1 MGSTRRPGGR
11 GGDIDRRRALDLV
24 VTGERRIH
32 RVMRC
37 VRKRDN
43 GMGLLTAQVARIPH
57 AAVLVVRRDEGCL
70 FAVVIAEAV
79 DDEYNTRELLA
90 VGNGQEQRRRL
101 SVQECLE
108 DANVQVVLQLLLFKA
123 QELLERLSG
132 RRIGSTGCRR
142 ALHQILEQGGIEDGH
157 RVEVITK
164 RLQSRVVGVD
174 GQRLPLRVAGRRELV

>member
-1 MGSTRRPGGR
+1 MTPNGVQFEPFASPNIASSIRRRGSRSMGSTRRPGGR

-79 DDEYNTRELLA
+79 DD
-90 VGNGQEQRRRL
+90 
-101 SVQECLE
+101 
-108 DANVQVVLQLLLFKA
+108 
-123 QELLERLSG
+123 
-132 RRIGSTGCRR
+132 
-142 ALHQILEQGGIEDGH
+142 
-157 RVEVITK
+157 
-164 RLQSRVVGVD
+164 
-174 GQRLPLRVAGRRELV
+174 